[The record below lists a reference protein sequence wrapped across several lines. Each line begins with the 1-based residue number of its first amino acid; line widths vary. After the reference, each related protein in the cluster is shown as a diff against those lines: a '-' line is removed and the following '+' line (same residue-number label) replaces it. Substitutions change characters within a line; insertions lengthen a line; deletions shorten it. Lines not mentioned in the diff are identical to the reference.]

1 MRSWQLQEAKSRFSH
16 VIELAIADSPQ
27 LITRNGK
34 PVAYI
39 ISTEAYED
47 LKKPSIKS
55 TLLNQP
61 HKDLNISW
69 DRNKE
74 LPRDIDL

>member
-1 MRSWQLQEAKSRFSH
+1 MRTWQLQEAKSHFSR
-16 VIELAIADSPQ
+16 VIELAITDSPQ

-39 ISTEAYED
+39 ISTETFED
-47 LKKPSIKS
+47 SLKPSIKS

-61 HKDLNISW
+61 HKDADISW
-69 DRNKE
+69 ERNKE
-74 LPRDIDL
+74 TLREIDL

>member
-1 MRSWQLQEAKSRFSH
+1 MRSWQLQEAKSQFSR
-16 VIELAIADSPQ
+16 VIELAITDSPQ

-39 ISTEAYED
+39 ISTEAFKD
-47 LKKPSIKS
+47 SLKPSIKS

-61 HKDLNISW
+61 HNDVDISW
-69 DRNKE
+69 ERNRETLREIE
-74 LPRDIDL
+74 L